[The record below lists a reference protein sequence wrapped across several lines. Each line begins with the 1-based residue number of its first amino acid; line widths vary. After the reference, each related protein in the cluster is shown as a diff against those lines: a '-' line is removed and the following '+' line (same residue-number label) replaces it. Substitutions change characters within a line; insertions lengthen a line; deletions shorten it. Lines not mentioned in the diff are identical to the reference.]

1 MRYRTKPN
9 AWTGLAVAT
18 AIAAALA
25 LPAQAAKKPAKGSAP
40 APVETPQP
48 APALPKPWTAQ
59 RFSLANGLRVVV
71 HTDRTAPL
79 VAVGMLVDVGSR
91 DEQSGLSGLAHFFE
105 HMMFQGSE
113 RTGKMEHI
121 QLLEAQGGEVNAN
134 TSADRTWYYQSV
146 PKPALELVL
155 WLEAERFANLK
166 IDATNVDNQRQAV
179 LAEMAQRYD
188 NQPLARSQLA
198 MIEQVFDSWA
208 LQHSTIGEA
217 ADLKAAPL
225 QSFVDFWKRWYAP
238 ENCVLVLSGDIDAVQ
253 ARPLIEATLGRV
265 KPRGAVQHPAIA
277 EPPAAG
283 HRFAAVKDALAQA
296 PAVHL
301 AWKIPAQPT
310 ADAAALDLLA
320 QILGGGEA
328 SRLEKKLVREK
339 ALVSSYYAAT
349 HGRRDHDVLQV
360 YAELAEPSAAALQ
373 EVKRRIRQEILDI
386 AQNGVTAEELQR
398 ARTVYEASWVSAAS
412 SPTTRAEL
420 LATYEAWHG
429 DANKL
434 SELLPRY
441 RAVSP
446 ADVKHVARKWLR
458 WDRETE
464 VDALPAAMAATK
476 ASAKPEAAARAEKQW
491 AAEEAKAAAAAAAPP
506 PAPAPEPAPAAAPA
520 PAPEPA
526 PAAAPAPA
534 PEPAPAPAPA
544 VAPAADASPAA
555 AGSELP

>member
-1 MRYRTKPN
+1 MGYRRITRDCAK
-9 AWTGLAVAT
+9 LA
-18 AIAAALA
+18 AIGAACAALA
-25 LPAQAAKKPAKGSAP
+25 IPAQAAKKSGKTATPP
-40 APVETPQP
+40 PPVEQLPRV
-48 APALPKPWTAQ
+48 APLPKPWTAQ

-79 VAVGMLVDVGSR
+79 VAVGVLVDVGSR
-91 DEQSGLSGLAHFFE
+91 DEQSGQSGLAHFFE
-105 HMMFQGSE
+105 HMMFQGSQ
-113 RTGKMEHI
+113 RVGKMEHI
-121 QLLEAQGGEVNAN
+121 QVLEAQGGEVNAN
-134 TSADRTWYYQSV
+134 TTADRTWYYQAV
-146 PKPALELVL
+146 PRPALELVL

-208 LQHSTIGEA
+208 LKHPTIGDP

-225 QSFVDFWKRWYAP
+225 QAFVEFWKRWYAP

-253 ARPLIEATLGRV
+253 ARPLVEATLGRV
-265 KPRGAVQHPAIA
+265 KARGAIERPAIA
-277 EPPAAG
+277 EPPTTA
-283 HRFAAVKDALAQA
+283 HRFASMKDGLTQA

-310 ADAAALDLLA
+310 AEAAALDLLA

-328 SRLEKKLVREK
+328 SRLEKRLVREK

-349 HGRRDHDVLQV
+349 HGRRDHDVFQV
-360 YAELAEPSAAALQ
+360 YAELTDPSTPALQ
-373 EVKRRIRQEILDI
+373 EVKRRIRQEILAIGQD
-386 AQNGVTAEELQR
+386 GVTADELQR
-398 ARTVYEASWVSAAS
+398 ARTAYEASWVNAAS

-441 RAVSP
+441 RAVTP
-446 ADVKHVARKWLR
+446 QAIQQAARTWLR
-458 WDRETE
+458 WDREAE
-464 VDALPAAMAATK
+464 VDALPTAMTATK
-476 ASAKPEAAARAEKQW
+476 MGAKPEWAARAEKLW
-491 AAEEAKAAAAAAAPP
+491 AVQAARPSADAAPKLSPPTPAEPPP
-506 PAPAPEPAPAAAPA
+506 PAGGPGPAPAAEPAAAPA
-520 PAPEPA
+520 PA
-526 PAAAPAPA
+526 
-534 PEPAPAPAPA
+534 
-544 VAPAADASPAA
+544 VAPPADASPAA
-555 AGSELP
+555 GGSELP